1 MTEYQA
7 DQLRNI
13 IEAALLVA
21 SRPMSLAQLEAV
33 FEHDEN
39 PPGREQIRAAIGEL
53 QADYENRGIELV
65 EVASGWRMQSRESMS
80 PWIANL
86 FQEKAPRYSRAL
98 LETLVLIAYRQPITR
113 GEIEEVRGV
122 AVSSNIV
129 RTLIER
135 DWVKIVGHRDVPGRP
150 SLLGTTRQF
159 LDYFNLRKIGELP
172 TLSEIKALDEI
183 APELAQEVAM
193 LDQTMAPDEEA
204 AEVAAATSELVAGAE
219 QENVHSADD
228 EQAELDDSAEHASG
242 EDDDVIISGPEVV
255 DVDLSLAAETD
266 MLESGEEL
274 EADEEREVLDQLG
287 DESDETGAVL
297 VADTVADSAATP
309 DHADDTSADQG
320 AVTENEAALADGSP
334 IADES
339 LEPEGVDVAVAT
351 AEAMQATTDEM
362 KATTEAMEATIDA
375 MSATPRPDTELLH

>member
-1 MTEYQA
+1 MTEYQP

-39 PPGREQIRAAIGEL
+39 PPDREQIRAALDGL
-53 QADYENRGIELV
+53 QAEYETRGIELV

-150 SLLGTTRQF
+150 SLLGTTKHF
-159 LDYFNLRKIGELP
+159 LDYFNLKKIGELP

-193 LDQTMAPDEEA
+193 LDQTIAPDEEVV
-204 AEVAAATSELVAGAE
+204 EEGDGANGQDAVDE
-219 QENVHSADD
+219 GQSAQEDD
-228 EQAELDDSAEHASG
+228 ENQDVDSGDATGLKPG
-242 EDDDVIISGPEVV
+242 EADDDVIISASNGV
-255 DVDLSLAAETD
+255 DVDLSLDSEASEPETNVAPAELD
-266 MLESGEEL
+266 EIQERDEESEEAGL
-274 EADEEREVLDQLG
+274 SSDAELSDQDASLDREADEASEDQSQISGSNDKEVF
-287 DESDETGAVL
+287 
-297 VADTVADSAATP
+297 
-309 DHADDTSADQG
+309 
-320 AVTENEAALADGSP
+320 
-334 IADES
+334 ADES
-339 LEPEGVDVAVAT
+339 LEHEDVAVA
-351 AEAMQATTDEM
+351 
-362 KATTEAMEATIDA
+362 EATIDA
-375 MSATPRPDTELLH
+375 LSTTVRPETELLH

>member
-33 FEHDEN
+33 FEHDDN
-39 PPGREQIRAAIGEL
+39 PPDREQVRAALEAL
-53 QADYENRGIELV
+53 QAEYETRGIELV

-150 SLLGTTRQF
+150 SLLGTTRHF

-183 APELAQEVAM
+183 APELAQDVAM
-193 LDQTMAPDEEA
+193 LDQTMAPDEESSEEEGREA
-204 AEVAAATSELVAGAE
+204 AKPEDAE
-219 QENVHSADD
+219 GEQADD
-228 EQAELDDSAEHASG
+228 KSGEGEQAASDETPGVDAGDIDDR
-242 EDDDVIISGPEVV
+242 DDVILSSVDAV
-255 DVDLSLAAETD
+255 DVDLSLASEVNEPET
-266 MLESGEEL
+266 GEEPQ
-274 EADEEREVLDQLG
+274 EIEEPEE
-287 DESDETGAVL
+287 ESDRTGLSAD
-297 VADTVADSAATP
+297 ADTGVEDAVVP
-309 DHADDTSADQG
+309 DQ
-320 AVTENEAALADGSP
+320 
-334 IADES
+334 ADES
-339 LEPEGVDVAVAT
+339 FKHEDVAVA
-351 AEAMQATTDEM
+351 
-362 KATTEAMEATIDA
+362 EATIDA
-375 MSATPRPDTELLH
+375 MSATPRPETELLH